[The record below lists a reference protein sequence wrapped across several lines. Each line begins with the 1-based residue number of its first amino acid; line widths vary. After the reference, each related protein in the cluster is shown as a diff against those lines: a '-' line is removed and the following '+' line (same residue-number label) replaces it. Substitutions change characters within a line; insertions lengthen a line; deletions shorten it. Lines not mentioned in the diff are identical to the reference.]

1 MKAEVVALVPAYNA
15 AERVAGTVSALKK
28 ITLIDQVIV
37 IDDGSSDATSA
48 EAEAAGAKVITLPR
62 NMGKGEA
69 LNAGLKQAQ
78 GKTVVLIDDDMGKYA
93 SEVEKLLDPV
103 LKDRADMTIA
113 QFPRARKKGGF
124 GIVKRVARSG
134 LRMFTGLEFQSPLSG
149 QRVLNEKAV
158 AAIGRFESGWGVEV
172 GLTIDACRKG
182 LRVREVPVAMYN
194 KETGRDLAGFVHRGK
209 QLLGVIRALLRRAL
223 TR

>member
-28 ITLIDQVIV
+28 ITAIDQVIV

-78 GKTVVLIDDDMGKYA
+78 GKTVVLIDDDMGRYA

-124 GIVKRVARSG
+124 GIVKRVARNG

-182 LRVREVPVAMYN
+182 LRVREVPVTMYN
-194 KETGRDLAGFVHRGK
+194 KETGRDLAGFIHRGK